1 MARKGQR
8 PAVCKI
14 ENCNIPLYKYHD
26 ETLNVKSENNCFK
39 SVIGEHLECSGED
52 IPSSMTFLFNFWHNL
67 RGFLENLLRAFKVMD
82 VLSARL
88 SSPLYLHSNQ
98 KHPFSFLMHIFSIN
112 MKRETMEEHK

>member
-1 MARKGQR
+1 MARKGQG

-52 IPSSMTFLFNFWHNL
+52 IPSSMTFLN
-67 RGFLENLLRAFKVMD
+67 
-82 VLSARL
+82 
-88 SSPLYLHSNQ
+88 YLHALNYGYYIDFCAMIYTFKNQ
-98 KHPFSFLMHIFSIN
+98 FSMSQVSI
-112 MKRETMEEHK
+112 